1 MMLNEILTCIR
12 IVHNSTMKARENYV
26 KLNELDLSLFLITWN
41 YKGSY
46 LVEHQNNVK
55 V

>member
-1 MMLNEILTCIR
+1 MWKDILACIR
-12 IVHNSTMKARENYV
+12 IVYNSTMKARENYV

-41 YKGSY
+41 HEGTY